1 MHLKLQ
7 NRTPSLF
14 HPWIFFISSFGA
26 DFVFAPYTK
35 LFQQCVA
42 QISFVPCSQPLTS
55 EPEICNPLWTLVKEL
70 SLKITSSTTHWI
82 LFFYFSFFCPQPKAE
97 ADSFI
102 CASFLVVCFHL
113 LVLMLPCDY
122 ISSFLCS
129 SVFFVFPRICHS
141 GFGRLYQSSDALV
154 GGIVGIR
161 LTPSVVIIYFFGN
174 SFFPYY
180 AMINNQS
187 FFFGCLRGTISW
199 SKNLSYLIALYDII
213 FESIF
218 GNKQ

>member
-1 MHLKLQ
+1 
-7 NRTPSLF
+7 
-14 HPWIFFISSFGA
+14 
-26 DFVFAPYTK
+26 
-35 LFQQCVA
+35 
-42 QISFVPCSQPLTS
+42 
-55 EPEICNPLWTLVKEL
+55 
-70 SLKITSSTTHWI
+70 
-82 LFFYFSFFCPQPKAE
+82 
-97 ADSFI
+97 
-102 CASFLVVCFHL
+102 
-113 LVLMLPCDY
+113 MLRCDY

-129 SVFFVFPRICHS
+129 SVFFVFPRIRHS

-161 LTPSVVIIYFFGN
+161 LTPSVVIIYRYIFFGN
-174 SFFPYY
+174 SFFSYY

-187 FFFGCLRGTISW
+187 FFFGCQRGTISW